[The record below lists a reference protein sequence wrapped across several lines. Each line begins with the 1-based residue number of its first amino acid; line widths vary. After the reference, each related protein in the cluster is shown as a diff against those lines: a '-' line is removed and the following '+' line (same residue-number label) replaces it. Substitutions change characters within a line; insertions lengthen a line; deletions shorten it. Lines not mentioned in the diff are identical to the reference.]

1 MVRLSRYVAR
11 RVRPVAPGRFGP
23 SGTDR
28 PDEGSGR
35 SSTRGEIPAQ
45 RLLVVA
51 GTVLFVAGLAVVT
64 GVHGVVMPGGQS
76 ASSPDGAAVPTPTE
90 PPEGDQNGA
99 EEPPTAGGTDESA
112 SSQKPTGG
120 DDPTR
125 TATPTEESG
134 IGIDLPLGL

>member
-1 MVRLSRYVAR
+1 MIRLSRFVAR
-11 RVRPVAPGRFGP
+11 RVRPVGPGQFGQ

-28 PDEGSGR
+28 AGEGSGV

-45 RLLVVA
+45 RLLVIA

-90 PPEGDQNGA
+90 PPEGVQNGA
-99 EEPPTAGGTDESA
+99 EEPPTAGGTDETT

-120 DDPTR
+120 EDTTR
-125 TATPTEESG
+125 TETPTEESG